1 MKKSQVLKALSLLCI
16 VYYVCCIVVLMLIAL
31 HVVPFTMMQLEWWQ
45 VPLLPVLAPLMFFIT
60 SATDFEPVPLIVWG
74 ALVLVGLFVLNKAV
88 RYVVR
93 H

>member
-16 VYYVCCIVVLMLIAL
+16 VCYVCCIVVLMLIAL

-60 SATDFEPVPLIVWG
+60 SAADFEPVPLIVWG

>member
-1 MKKSQVLKALSLLCI
+1 MKKRQVLKALSLLFI

-45 VPLLPVLAPLMFFIT
+45 VPLLPVLAPLMFFIA
-60 SATDFEPVPLIVWG
+60 SATDFAPVPLIAWG